1 MATSTSAANPNASLT
16 MSAEARRRLRDP
28 KHEREVHG
36 FYNDGR
42 GKRGHCTSGIG
53 ILVHRGPCTNEELAR
68 PVTSASIEAS
78 FDAAVR
84 TAERA
89 VRRNVTRQKLSQ
101 AQFDALVSYT
111 YNTGPS
117 GASRVFLR
125 VDSGDFQGA
134 ADAISANTFS
144 RQHGRAVFMP
154 GLVSRRREESAPFR
168 QAR

>member
-1 MATSTSAANPNASLT
+1 MATTPTNPNAGLT

-28 KHEREVHG
+28 QHERSVRG
-36 FYNDGR
+36 YYNDGR
-42 GKRGHCTSGIG
+42 GGRGHCTSGIG
-53 ILVHRGPCTNEELAR
+53 ILAHRGPCTAEELAR
-68 PVTSASIEAS
+68 PVTSAQIEAS

-84 TAERA
+84 EAERA
-89 VRRNVTRQKLSQ
+89 VRRNVTRQALTQ
-101 AQFDALVSYT
+101 EQFDALVSYT
-111 YNTGPS
+111 YNTGPT

-134 ADAISANTFS
+134 ADAISANTYS
-144 RQHGRAVFMP
+144 RQRGRAVFMP

>member
-1 MATSTSAANPNASLT
+1 MTNSTVATNPNANLT
-16 MSAEARRRLRDP
+16 MSADARRRLRDP
-28 KHEREVHG
+28 RHERLIRG
-36 FYNDGR
+36 YYNDGH

-53 ILVHRGPCTNEELAR
+53 ILAHRGPCTAEELAR
-68 PVTSASIEAS
+68 PVTSAQIEAS

-89 VRRNVTRQKLSQ
+89 VRRNVTRQALNQ

-125 VDSGDFQGA
+125 VNSGDLQGA
-134 ADAISANTFS
+134 AEAISANTYS
-144 RQHGRAVFMP
+144 RQRGRAVFMP